1 MNCCSK
7 QQLTEKRNMFK
18 FEVVVA
24 QLVERSLPT
33 PEVRG
38 AFRIQSSANFYI
50 GHLIVYLL
58 STVLKR
64 QNKGKEA
71 GNVPFLICLSLLLLI
86 SANRP
91 QVVATAAAGWRTTR
105 QNSSNKSKE
114 SQEITYVPTSVLKG
128 TAVPQESTEVEVR
141 IPVHAN

>member
-1 MNCCSK
+1 
-7 QQLTEKRNMFK
+7 MFK

-71 GNVPFLICLSLLLLI
+71 GNVPF
-86 SANRP
+86 
-91 QVVATAAAGWRTTR
+91 
-105 QNSSNKSKE
+105 
-114 SQEITYVPTSVLKG
+114 
-128 TAVPQESTEVEVR
+128 
-141 IPVHAN
+141 

>member
-1 MNCCSK
+1 M
-7 QQLTEKRNMFK
+7 
-18 FEVVVA
+18 A

-91 QVVATAAAGWRTTR
+91 QVVAAAAAGWRTTR

>member
-1 MNCCSK
+1 
-7 QQLTEKRNMFK
+7 MFK

-33 PEVRG
+33 PEVHG
-38 AFRIQSSANFYI
+38 AVRIQSSANIYI

-91 QVVATAAAGWRTTR
+91 VVAAAAAGWRTTR